1 MIKNSK
7 LNTLLIVPVLFMMMA
22 LISHPVYATETP
34 GDGLVGADEVI
45 DDDVVLSAENP
56 SMLGTVNGM
65 LIILGNH
72 ALVDGTV
79 NGDVI
84 ALGNYIEIGENAHI
98 TGNIF
103 GGGYVMRIAGKV
115 DGSLAGGSYTLVLD
129 QNSAIG
135 RNFYYGAFS
144 TDLMDSASIGSDA
157 YIGAYQAKLAGSI
170 GRDLNVSA
178 AAVQLTGSIG
188 RNATMDVASPDN
200 GESAPYYMFPMNN
213 AQNQDLPR
221 EAQELIPI
229 QEKPG
234 LTISDSAE
242 IGGKLTYTSPQP
254 QEQTILVAPSE
265 GTVYQTPVP
274 EPETVEQGERP
285 IVFQDA
291 EKGTSAFVAGM
302 ILTWVWNVV
311 KAFITLLL
319 IALLA
324 FWLVPNKFEQSL
336 QTLKSKP
343 GKSFAYG
350 LLAYFGGFALLFFG
364 FVIMVCFTAFLAV
377 ITFGTLGFYF
387 FLIGFSTYFM
397 AFALFLLLTFVG
409 SKILVAYFVGEW
421 LLKIMSKTP
430 TQGRALPLILGLVLY
445 IVLGYVPFL
454 GFVIRSMMTLFGA
467 GAILLVLLNSW
478 QERKVKALPAE

>member
-1 MIKNSK
+1 
-7 LNTLLIVPVLFMMMA
+7 
-22 LISHPVYATETP
+22 
-34 GDGLVGADEVI
+34 
-45 DDDVVLSAENP
+45 
-56 SMLGTVNGM
+56 
-65 LIILGNH
+65 
-72 ALVDGTV
+72 V

-84 ALGNYIEIGENAHI
+84 AMGNYVEIGENAHI

-103 GGGYVMRIAGKV
+103 GGGYVMRMAGKV

-129 QNSAIG
+129 KNSAIG

-144 TDLMDSASIGSDA
+144 TDLLETTSIGSDA
-157 YIGAYQAKLAGSI
+157 YIAAYQSNLNGSI

-188 RNATMDVASPDN
+188 RNAVMDVAAPDN
-200 GESAPYYMFPMNN
+200 TQSMPYFMPPTG
-213 AQNQDLPR
+213 QNQNLPA
-221 EAQELIPI
+221 EAQKLIPS
-229 QEKPG
+229 QQKPG
-234 LTISDSAE
+234 LTISDTAT
-242 IGGKLTYTSPQP
+242 IAGKLTYTSPLP
-254 QEQTILVAPSE
+254 QKETVLVTPSE

-274 EPETVEQGERP
+274 DPETVDQGERP

-291 EKGTSAFVAGM
+291 EKGTTAFVAGM
-302 ILTWVWNVV
+302 ILTWVWKVI

-324 FWLVPNKFEQSL
+324 FWLVPHKFDQSL

-350 LLAYFGGFALLFFG
+350 LLATIGGFALLFFG
-364 FVIMVCFTAFLAV
+364 LVIMVCFTAFLAV

-454 GFVIRSMMTLFGA
+454 GFVIRSIMTLFGA
-467 GAILLVLLNSW
+467 GAILIVLLDSW
-478 QERKVKALPAE
+478 QERKSKALPAE

>member
-7 LNTLLIVPVLFMMMA
+7 FQYLLIVPVLLMMMA

-34 GDGLVGADEVI
+34 GDGIVGAGEVI

-65 LIILGNH
+65 LIILGDH

-84 ALGNYIEIGENAHI
+84 AMGNYVEIGENAHI

-103 GGGYVMRIAGKV
+103 GGGYILRMAGKV
-115 DGSLAGGSYTLVLD
+115 DGSLAGGSNTLVLD
-129 QNSAIG
+129 QNSTIG
-135 RNFYYGAFS
+135 RNLYFGSFS
-144 TDLMDSASIGSDA
+144 NELKESASIGSDA
-157 YIGAYQAKLAGSI
+157 YIGAYQAILAGSI
-170 GRDLNVSA
+170 GRDLNIGA
-178 AAVQLTGSIG
+178 AAVQLSGRIG

-200 GESAPYYMFPMNN
+200 AEPMPYFMFPMN
-213 AQNQDLPR
+213 AQNQNLPR
-221 EAQELIPI
+221 DAQELIPI

-234 LTISDSAE
+234 LTISDTAE
-242 IGGKLTYTSPQP
+242 IGGKLIYTSPQP
-254 QEQTILVAPSE
+254 QEQTILVTPPE

-274 EPETVEQGERP
+274 EPESADQGERP

-291 EKGTSAFVAGM
+291 EKGTTAFVAGM
-302 ILTWVWNVV
+302 ILTWVWHVI

-324 FWLVPNKFEQSL
+324 FWLVPQKFEQSL
-336 QTLKSKP
+336 QVLKSKP
-343 GKSFAYG
+343 GKSFGYG
-350 LLAYFGGFALLFFG
+350 MLAFFGGFALLFFG
-364 FVIMVCFTAFLAV
+364 LILVICFTAFLAV

-387 FLIGFSTYFM
+387 FLIGFSTYFL

-421 LLKIMSKTP
+421 LLNIMSKTP
-430 TQGRALPLILGLVLY
+430 TQGRALPLILGLVVY
-445 IVLGYVPFL
+445 ILVGYVPVL
-454 GFVIRSMMTLFGA
+454 GFIVRAMMTFFGA
-467 GAILLVLLNSW
+467 GAILIVLLDSW
-478 QERKVKALPAE
+478 QARKTKALPTE